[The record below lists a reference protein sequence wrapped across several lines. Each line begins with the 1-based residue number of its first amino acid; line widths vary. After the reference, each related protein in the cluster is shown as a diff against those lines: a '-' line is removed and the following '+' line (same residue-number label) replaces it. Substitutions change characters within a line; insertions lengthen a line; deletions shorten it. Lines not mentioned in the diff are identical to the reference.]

1 MLRSLPLSWL
11 GSKRSPFQK
20 HDRTM
25 NHVLHFEIWVSAGFT
40 EASLFSVLVRVPPCW
55 YSSIVCAASR
65 CCGKQG
71 PHTLHVTCRYIADHQ
86 RCTLVGSIA
95 NLRFVRLEPVES
107 IELVNIL
114 PLCVELDM
122 VGLASIMKLLVSPLN
137 IVWGLRAILKA
148 PVQPPGSS
156 GIRMVKD

>member
-1 MLRSLPLSWL
+1 MCCQPVLR
-11 GSKRSPFQK
+11 KA
-20 HDRTM
+20 RTTHIACHM
-25 NHVLHFEIWVSAGFT
+25 
-40 EASLFSVLVRVPPCW
+40 
-55 YSSIVCAASR
+55 SI
-65 CCGKQG
+65 
-71 PHTLHVTCRYIADHQ
+71 YIADHQ

-137 IVWGLRAILKA
+137 IVWGLRAILQA

-156 GIRMVKD
+156 GIRMVKA